1 MCHSAYKREK
11 YAVINTNIKV
21 INTILKVNRDNR
33 QTLKCKHYS
42 LTFLSHYLQFNSIP
56 GRPLSTDKT
65 NMNALVQSIVQ
76 SSVVPIDL
84 QDGGVNESI
93 FFSFVCRMTHMNP
106 RKVLLNVD

>member
-11 YAVINTNIKV
+11 YAVINANVQV

-76 SSVVPIDL
+76 SPVVPIDL
-84 QDGGVNESI
+84 QDGVVALMKVY
-93 FFSFVCRMTHMNP
+93 FS
-106 RKVLLNVD
+106 LLYAE